1 MYIIFPPP
9 DEVCADGTTGTPPNC
24 KPIPPL
30 PPDCDVVNPPAV
42 CPEPPICT
50 EPECASTECPD
61 GRIVPPG
68 EECPDNP
75 PGDDPP
81 GDDPPG
87 DDPPGD
93 TGDTHLE
100 EMEMEME
107 ETTTVTPLEET
118 LSLIRT

>member
-1 MYIIFPPP
+1 MKY
-9 DEVCADGTTGTPPNC
+9 VLMVRLGTPPNC

-61 GRIVPPG
+61 GRIGPPG

-93 TGDTHLE
+93 VPTW
-100 EMEMEME
+100 
-107 ETTTVTPLEET
+107 
-118 LSLIRT
+118 RKWRWRWRKQQR